1 MSQNTGTPLNILV
14 LVKHVPDVQF
24 DRHLTDPG
32 QRLDRS
38 DSVLSELDE
47 YAIEAALALAE
58 SRGGDK
64 AGNTVTAMTMGP
76 EAAANA
82 VKKSLQMGA
91 AAGVHICDP
100 ALAGSDAGATS
111 LVLAA
116 AIKQLG
122 GFDVVLTGM
131 ASTDAETSLVP
142 AQLAERLGV
151 AQLTNLSKLEIDP
164 GTNTVTGLRSGED
177 GVQSLE
183 AELPVLVSVTD
194 QANEPRYPNFRG
206 ILAAKKKKT
215 TTLTL
220 AELGL
225 AEEAVG
231 AAGSATRVLS
241 AAPRPPRAAGQVI
254 TDSGEAGIA
263 LVDFLADAKLI

>member
-24 DRHLTDPG
+24 ERQLSGPG
-32 QRLDRS
+32 HRLDRA

-64 AGNTVTAMTMGP
+64 GGNTVTAMTMGP

-91 AAGVHICDP
+91 GAGVHICDP

-116 AIKQLG
+116 AIRHLG
-122 GFDVVLTGM
+122 GFDIVLTGM
-131 ASTDAETSLVP
+131 ASTDGETWLVP

-151 AQLTNLSKLEIDP
+151 AQLTGLSALELAP
-164 GTNTVTGLRSGED
+164 GSNTLTAVREGED
-177 GVQSLE
+177 GAQSLE
-183 AELPVLVSVTD
+183 AALPVLISVTD

-206 ILAAKKKKT
+206 ILAAKKKKV

-220 AELGL
+220 GELGVDE
-225 AEEAVG
+225 AAVG
-231 AAGSATRVLS
+231 AAGSATRVLQ
-241 AAPRPPRAAGQVI
+241 AAPRPPRAAGEII
-254 TDSGEAGIA
+254 TDSGSAGIA
-263 LVDFLADAKLI
+263 LVDFLVDAKLI

>member
-1 MSQNTGTPLNILV
+1 MSQKTGTPLNILV

-24 DRHLTDPG
+24 ERHLSPTG
-32 QRLDRS
+32 HRLDRQ

-58 SRGGDK
+58 SRGGEK
-64 AGNTVTAMTMGP
+64 GGNHVTALTMGP
-76 EAAANA
+76 AGAANA

-91 AAGVHICDP
+91 SAGVHISDT
-100 ALAGSDAGATS
+100 ALEGSDAGATS
-111 LVLAA
+111 LVLAT
-116 AIKQLG
+116 AIKHLG

-142 AQLAERLGV
+142 AQLAERLGL
-151 AQLTNLSKLEIDP
+151 AQLTNLSAVELSDANII
-164 GTNTVTGLRSGED
+164 TATRVGED
-177 GVQSLE
+177 GAQTLS
-183 AELPVLVSVTD
+183 APLPVLISVTD

-206 ILAAKKKKT
+206 ILAAKKKKI
-215 TTLTL
+215 TTLSL

-225 AEEAVG
+225 EASTVG
-231 AAGSATRVLS
+231 TAGSGTRVLE
-241 AAPRPPRAAGQVI
+241 AAPHEPRSAGEII
-254 TDSGEAGIA
+254 TDSGQGGLA